1 MKHVF
6 PAGYG
11 ECCYLVPIDR
21 ALVPLVAGALRYFE
35 QRAAWVSDEDHELA
49 YNAFAELQANMT
61 GRCIED
67 LIEAHERTYRLLDR
81 ALNGVAYTAT
91 PDPID
96 PVLNPPV
103 ISPAIPAVPPTTA
116 LAPGLLA
123 RFERLV
129 HVQENMAS
137 GRVYNFDVQ
146 NPGDPNLSNA
156 KGVRETVEAVQGVL
170 NAGWFGIGGQ
180 PATLADLVRALRI
193 GGGEQKANVLATI
206 SQILGSGGS
215 VATIFGAV
223 SELFG
228 ETVDL
233 ASDGAMIGVL
243 IASSMAA
250 AATSGAQT
258 AAIDALNTKLDK
270 VLLALRGATDPADNI
285 LLAMRG
291 DVPASAERNLAAFG
305 DELEPILIA
314 IGEQLT

>member
-1 MKHVF
+1 MKHTF
-6 PAGYG
+6 PSDYG

-35 QRAAWVSDEDHELA
+35 ERAAWVSEQDYEQG
-49 YNAFAELQANMT
+49 YNAFAELQADMT
-61 GRCIED
+61 GRCVED
-67 LIEAHERTYRLLDR
+67 LIQAHERTYRLLDR

-96 PVLNPPV
+96 PVLNPPI
-103 ISPAIPAVPPTTA
+103 ISPAIPVVPPTTA

-129 HVQENMAS
+129 HVSENLAS
-137 GRVYNFDVQ
+137 GRVYGYDAQ
-146 NPGDPNLSNA
+146 NPGEPDLANA
-156 KGVRETVEAVQGVL
+156 QGVRETITAMQGIL

-180 PATLADLVRALRI
+180 PATLADLVRSLRI
-193 GGGEQKANVLATI
+193 GGGDQKTNVLATI

-258 AAIDALNTKLDK
+258 GAIDLLNQKLDK
-270 VLLALRGATDPADNI
+270 ILLALRGAADPTDNI

-291 DVPASAERNLAAFG
+291 ETPASAEHNLLDSV
-305 DELEPILIA
+305 DEIEPAIVA
-314 IGEQLT
+314 IGNQLT